1 MMIHRTIDI
10 GDWTLD
16 VLFLPDSYDVEDV
29 LDYMYDMEAS
39 YATMA
44 EAKKLMESG
53 SDNTGFLFAN
63 PQNMKAL
70 LCVGPSSSGSEFLDS
85 VVHEVHHFAVSV
97 AEEMGKDLAGE
108 FPAYVAGDTIRELA
122 DIVCVLG
129 CKSC

>member
-1 MMIHRTIDI
+1 MMIRKTIEV
-10 GDWTLD
+10 GDWVLD

-29 LDYMYDMEAS
+29 LDHMYDMDAS
-39 YATMA
+39 YATMV

-97 AEEMGKDLAGE
+97 ADELGKDLTGE